1 MSENTVQEI
10 TNMPINVHSQYVK
23 DISFENPNAPFSL
36 RAGQAFPEMDVN
48 ISMDARTIES
58 EKIKNLHEV
67 TISVNV
73 EAIRDGKT
81 VFVGELLYGVM
92 VSIGE
97 EVPEESYHPLLL
109 IEVPRMAFPFVRQ
122 IMADLTIK
130 GGYPPLL
137 ITPIDFH
144 ALYVERFK
152 DNIKGMPKKQKNTT
166 H

>member
-1 MSENTVQEI
+1 MTEKTVQEI
-10 TNMPINVHSQYVK
+10 MNMPINVHSQYVK
-23 DISFENPNAPFSL
+23 DISFENPNAPYSL
-36 RAGQAFPEMDVN
+36 RAGQDFPEMDVN
-48 ISMDARTIES
+48 IGMDARTIES

-67 TISVNV
+67 TITINA
-73 EAIRDGKT
+73 EAKRDDKT
-81 VFVGELLYGVM
+81 VFVGEVIYGVM

-109 IEVPRMAFPFVRQ
+109 IEVPRMAFPFARQ
-122 IMADLTIK
+122 IMADLTTK

-137 ITPIDFH
+137 LTPVDFH

-152 DNIKGMPKKQKNTT
+152 DNIKGMPEEKKATT